1 MRNTYKRMNL
11 NSRPVWGRT
20 KKNLP
25 RDVSKLLQLTP
36 PCEGEQ
42 HVKLFQR
49 SFPALQLTPREGG
62 EQNNYLVNI
71 QRSLASYASFLDIKT
86 TCPISN
92 KEKVIG
98 PPASEVAV

>member
-1 MRNTYKRMNL
+1 MGDLHDAQTHA
-11 NSRPVWGRT
+11 PVWGANVLH
-20 KKNLP
+20 KK
-25 RDVSKLLQLTP
+25 Q
-36 PCEGEQ
+36 GQ
-42 HVKLFQR
+42 HVEGFNSR
-49 SFPALQLTPREGG
+49 HYGG
-62 EQNNYLVNI
+62 EQNSYLVNI